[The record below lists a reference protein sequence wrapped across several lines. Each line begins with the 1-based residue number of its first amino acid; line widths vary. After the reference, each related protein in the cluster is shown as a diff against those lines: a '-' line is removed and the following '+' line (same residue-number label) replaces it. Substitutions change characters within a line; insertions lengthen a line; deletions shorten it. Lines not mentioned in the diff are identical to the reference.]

1 MLESVNHNKTAR
13 NFGSQSV
20 HLFRMTVGPV
30 QEMLTSSSS
39 PFHLKSK
46 RLKLMGSKQSKP
58 FVRTHIDI
66 HMVGIRVAAC

>member
-1 MLESVNHNKTAR
+1 
-13 NFGSQSV
+13 
-20 HLFRMTVGPV
+20 MTVGPV